1 MKIPVFE
8 DCRSGQTAVI
18 LHPKT
23 NSINLKTTNMKKSL
37 LFALALLASATISA
51 QLVGWTALEYGGTT
65 VSSGNTTIRQALSN
79 SESEV
84 FIIGQGSSV
93 GDAPTLT
100 LFGQEFATCPFTAN
114 MSQSNTNFIIAKTDK
129 DFNPL
134 WTSVSNRGNFDNT
147 YAGLTTD
154 DGGLLLVVSG
164 KHADQNRL
172 GDNKVMQFTGTNGTG
187 LSWEETYNA
196 AVSKKYGAIIR
207 YSAAGEPTLLA
218 KLYTSD
224 AASTS
229 MTFCDLKTDGTN
241 YYLLAVLNPGLVI
254 GNDTIKSEVLDA
266 EGKVLGSLVIVKFD
280 KDFRMLSYIK
290 TGGVTVSSSSASLT
304 CANNKL
310 YLATSVAKANA
321 GDNVTLGT
329 QSVAMT
335 TTNSALFAV
344 LSTDLQCEKLTLIE
358 GTKENGKNSF
368 SLNSMAVVEDNA
380 YLSGFFMGGIKTD
393 AGQLTN
399 TGTNNAFLL
408 QLDIAAGK
416 CTKGVQLGTS
426 AGIATAQCLLT
437 RGDSLYQYYYDW
449 GQPVGQARIFLQ
461 AYDTDLNMGATYPL
475 IKASAMEAI
484 FGASI
489 AGNNLVY
496 TFRTR
501 ATLSFVADD
510 SQSFTSANGQFKGLV
525 AMQTLFP
532 KSTAT
537 ENTPL
542 IEAQDNS
549 TKAQKV
555 IVNGQLYIRK
565 GEQWFNALGQML

>member
-1 MKIPVFE
+1 M
-8 DCRSGQTAVI
+8 
-18 LHPKT
+18 
-23 NSINLKTTNMKKSL
+23 
-37 LFALALLASATISA
+37 SA
-51 QLVGWTALEYGGTT
+51 QLVGWDALEYGGTT
-65 VSSGNTTIRQALSN
+65 TSTGTTTIRQALSN
-79 SESEV
+79 PDGEV

-100 LFGQEFATCPFTAN
+100 MFGHEFATCPFTAN
-114 MSQSNTNFIIAKTDK
+114 MNQSNNNLVIAKTDK
-129 DFNPL
+129 YFNHL

-147 YAGLTTD
+147 YTGLPTD
-154 DGGLLLVVSG
+154 DGGLLLAVSG
-164 KHADQNRL
+164 KHADNNRL
-172 GDNKVMQFTGTNGTG
+172 GDNKVMQFTSTNGTD

-196 AVSKKYGAIIR
+196 SVSKKYGAIIR
-207 YSAAGEPTLLA
+207 YNAAGEPSFMA
-218 KLYTSD
+218 KIYTAD
-224 AASTS
+224 AASAT
-229 MTFCDLKTDGTN
+229 MTFCDLKTDGTY

-254 GNDTIKSEVLDA
+254 GNDTIKSEVLD
-266 EGKVLGSLVIVKFD
+266 EQGKVLGSLAVIKFD
-280 KDFRMLSYIK
+280 KDFKMLSYTK
-290 TGGVTVSSSSASLT
+290 TGGVQVNSSSACLT
-304 CANNKL
+304 FADNKL
-310 YLATSVAKANA
+310 YLATSVGKATEGA
-321 GDNVTLGT
+321 SVTLGT

-368 SLNSMAVVEDNA
+368 SLNSMAVLGDNA

-408 QLDIAAGK
+408 KVDIAAGK
-416 CTKGVQLGTS
+416 CVKGVQIGTS
-426 AGIATAQCLLT
+426 AGIASAQCLLT

-449 GQPVGQARIFLQ
+449 GQPMGQARIFLQ
-461 AYDTDLNMGATYPL
+461 AYDTDLNLGATYPL
-475 IKASAMEAI
+475 IKSSAMEAI

-501 ATLSFVADD
+501 GTLSFVADD
-510 SQSFTSANGQFKGLV
+510 SQSYTSANKQFKGLV
-525 AMQTLFP
+525 AMQTLFS

-537 ENTPL
+537 ENSPL
-542 IEAQDNS
+542 IEAPDNR

-555 IVNGQLYIRK
+555 IVNGQLYIRR

>member
-1 MKIPVFE
+1 M
-8 DCRSGQTAVI
+8 R
-18 LHPKT
+18 
-23 NSINLKTTNMKKSL
+23 KSL
-37 LFALALLASATISA
+37 LFASALLASATMSA

-79 SESEV
+79 QDGEV

-147 YAGLTTD
+147 YTGLTTD

-280 KDFRMLSYIK
+280 KDFKMLSYIK

-335 TTNSALFAV
+335 PTNSALFAV

-358 GTKENGKNSF
+358 GTNENSKNTF
-368 SLNSMAVVEDNA
+368 SLNSMEVVGDNA

-555 IVNGQLYIRK
+555 IVNGQLYIRR

>member
-1 MKIPVFE
+1 
-8 DCRSGQTAVI
+8 
-18 LHPKT
+18 
-23 NSINLKTTNMKKSL
+23 MKKSL
-37 LFALALLASATISA
+37 LFAAALFASATMSA

-65 VSSGNTTIRQALSN
+65 TSTGNTSIRQTLSN
-79 SESEV
+79 QDGEV

-100 LFGQEFATCPFTAN
+100 LFGQEFATCPFEAN

-147 YAGLTTD
+147 YTGLPTD

-172 GDNKVMQFTGTNGTG
+172 GDNKVMQFTGTNGTD

-207 YSAAGEPTLLA
+207 YSAIGEPTLLA
-218 KLYTSD
+218 KIYTAD
-224 AASTS
+224 AAKVN

-241 YYLLAVLNPGLVI
+241 YYLLAVLDPGLVI
-254 GNDTIKSEVLDA
+254 GSDTIKSEVLDA
-266 EGKVLGSLVIVKFD
+266 EGNVLGSLVIVKFD
-280 KDFRMLSYIK
+280 KDFKMLSYIK

-304 CANNKL
+304 CENNKL
-310 YLATSVAKANA
+310 YLATSVKKASA
-321 GDNVTLGT
+321 GANVTLGA
-329 QSVAMT
+329 QSVPMA

-344 LSTDLQCEKLTLIE
+344 LSSDLQCEKLTLVE
-358 GTKENGKNSF
+358 GAKENGKNSF
-368 SLNSMAVVEDNA
+368 SLNSMAVVGDNA

-399 TGTNNAFLL
+399 NTGTNNAFLL
-408 QLDIAAGK
+408 QLDIAAGR
-416 CTKGVQLGTS
+416 CTKGVQIGTS
-426 AGIATAQCLLT
+426 AGIATALCLLT

-475 IKASAMEAI
+475 IKSSAMEAI

-496 TFRTR
+496 TFRTQG
-501 ATLSFVADD
+501 TLSFVADD
-510 SQSFTSANGQFKGLV
+510 SQSFTSANKQYKGLV
-525 AMQTLFP
+525 AMQTLFA
-532 KSTAT
+532 KSTISTDA
-537 ENTPL
+537 ETP
-542 IEAQDNS
+542 AMQQNGA
-549 TKAQKV
+549 KAQKM
-555 IVNGQLYIRK
+555 IVNGQLYIRR

>member
-1 MKIPVFE
+1 
-8 DCRSGQTAVI
+8 
-18 LHPKT
+18 
-23 NSINLKTTNMKKSL
+23 MKKSL
-37 LFALALLASATISA
+37 LFALALLASATMSA

-224 AASTS
+224 AASAT

-280 KDFRMLSYIK
+280 KDFKMLSYIK

-329 QSVAMT
+329 QSVAMA

-358 GTKENGKNSF
+358 GTNENSKNTF
-368 SLNSMAVVEDNA
+368 SLNSMEVVGDNA

-416 CTKGVQLGTS
+416 CVKGVQIGTS

-449 GQPVGQARIFLQ
+449 GQPAGQARIFLQ

-510 SQSFTSANGQFKGLV
+510 SQSFTSANKQYKGLV

-532 KSTAT
+532 KSTT
-537 ENTPL
+537 PTGNTTSTIENNDP
-542 IEAQDNS
+542 
-549 TKAQKV
+549 KAQKV
-555 IVNGQLYIRK
+555 IINGQLYIRR
-565 GEQWFNALGQML
+565 GEQLFNVLGQML

>member
-1 MKIPVFE
+1 M
-8 DCRSGQTAVI
+8 
-18 LHPKT
+18 
-23 NSINLKTTNMKKSL
+23 
-37 LFALALLASATISA
+37 SA

-65 VSSGNTTIRQALSN
+65 TSTGNTSIRQTLSN
-79 SESEV
+79 QDGEV

-100 LFGQEFATCPFTAN
+100 LFGQEFATCPFEAN

-147 YAGLTTD
+147 YTGLPTD

-172 GDNKVMQFTGTNGTG
+172 GDNKVMQFTGTNGTD

-207 YSAAGEPTLLA
+207 YSAIGEPTLLA
-218 KLYTSD
+218 KIYTAD
-224 AASTS
+224 AAKVN

-241 YYLLAVLNPGLVI
+241 YYLLAVLDPGLVI
-254 GNDTIKSEVLDA
+254 GSDTIKSEVLDA
-266 EGKVLGSLVIVKFD
+266 EGNVLGSLVIVKFD
-280 KDFRMLSYIK
+280 KDFKMLSYIK

-304 CANNKL
+304 CENNKL
-310 YLATSVAKANA
+310 YLATSVKKASA
-321 GDNVTLGT
+321 GANVTLGA
-329 QSVAMT
+329 QSVPMA

-344 LSTDLQCEKLTLIE
+344 LSSDLQCEKLTLVE
-358 GTKENGKNSF
+358 GAKENGKNSF
-368 SLNSMAVVEDNA
+368 SLNSMAVVGDNA

-416 CTKGVQLGTS
+416 CVKGVQIGTS
-426 AGIATAQCLLT
+426 AGIATALCLLT

-475 IKASAMEAI
+475 IKSSAMEAI

-496 TFRTR
+496 TFRTQG
-501 ATLSFVADD
+501 TLSFVADD
-510 SQSFTSANGQFKGLV
+510 SQSFTSANKQYKGLV
-525 AMQTLFP
+525 AMQTLFA
-532 KSTAT
+532 KSTISTDA
-537 ENTPL
+537 ETP
-542 IEAQDNS
+542 AMQQNGA
-549 TKAQKV
+549 KAQKM
-555 IVNGQLYIRK
+555 IVNGQLYIRR

>member
-1 MKIPVFE
+1 
-8 DCRSGQTAVI
+8 
-18 LHPKT
+18 
-23 NSINLKTTNMKKSL
+23 MKKSL
-37 LFALALLASATISA
+37 LFAAALFASATMSA

-65 VSSGNTTIRQALSN
+65 TSTGNTSIRQTLSN
-79 SESEV
+79 QDGEV

-100 LFGQEFATCPFTAN
+100 LFGQEFATCPFEAN

-147 YAGLTTD
+147 YTGLPTD

-172 GDNKVMQFTGTNGTG
+172 GDNKVMQFTGTNGTD

-207 YSAAGEPTLLA
+207 YSAIGEPTLLA

-224 AASTS
+224 AASAT

-266 EGKVLGSLVIVKFD
+266 EGEVLGSLVIVKFD
-280 KDFRMLSYIK
+280 KDFKMLSYIK

-321 GDNVTLGT
+321 GANVTLGT
-329 QSVAMT
+329 QSVAMA

-399 TGTNNAFLL
+399 NTGTNNAFLL

-416 CTKGVQLGTS
+416 CVKGVQIGTS

-475 IKASAMEAI
+475 IKSSAMEAI

-496 TFRTR
+496 TFRTQG
-501 ATLSFVADD
+501 TLSFVADD
-510 SQSFTSANGQFKGLV
+510 SQSFTSANKQYKGLV
-525 AMQTLFP
+525 AMQTLFA
-532 KSTAT
+532 KSTISTDA
-537 ENTPL
+537 ETP
-542 IEAQDNS
+542 AMQQNGA
-549 TKAQKV
+549 KAQKM
-555 IVNGQLYIRK
+555 IVNGQLYIRR

>member
-1 MKIPVFE
+1 
-8 DCRSGQTAVI
+8 
-18 LHPKT
+18 
-23 NSINLKTTNMKKSL
+23 MKKNL
-37 LFALALLASATISA
+37 LFAAALLASATMSA

-79 SESEV
+79 SEGEV
-84 FIIGQGSSV
+84 FLIGQGSSV
-93 GDAPTLT
+93 GEAPTLT

-147 YAGLTTD
+147 YTGLPTD

-218 KLYTSD
+218 KIYPSD
-224 AASTS
+224 AASAT

-241 YYLLAVLNPGLVI
+241 YYLLAVLNPCLVI

-290 TGGVTVSSSSASLT
+290 TGGVQVNSSSASLT
-304 CANNKL
+304 CENNKV
-310 YLATSVAKANA
+310 YLATSVVKATESV
-321 GDNVTLGT
+321 NVTLGT
-329 QSVAMT
+329 QSVAMA

-358 GTKENGKNSF
+358 GSKENGKNSL
-368 SLNSMAVVEDNA
+368 SLNSMAVVGDNA
-380 YLSGFFMGGIKTD
+380 YLSGFFMGGLKTD
-393 AGQLTN
+393 AGTLTN
-399 TGTNNAFLL
+399 TGTNNAFILKI
-408 QLDIAAGK
+408 DIATGK
-416 CTKGVQLGTS
+416 CVKGEQTGTT

-449 GQPVGQARIFLQ
+449 GQPAGQARIFLQ
-461 AYDTDLNMGATYPL
+461 AYDTDLQKGATYPL
-475 IKASAMEAI
+475 IKSSAMETA

-496 TFRTR
+496 TFRTKG
-501 ATLSFVADD
+501 TLGFVADD
-510 SQSFTSANGQFKGLV
+510 SQSYTSANGQYKGLV
-525 AMQTLFP
+525 AMQTLFS

-555 IVNGQLYIRK
+555 IVNGQLYIRR

>member
-1 MKIPVFE
+1 
-8 DCRSGQTAVI
+8 
-18 LHPKT
+18 
-23 NSINLKTTNMKKSL
+23 MKKSL
-37 LFALALLASATISA
+37 LFAAALLASATMSA

-65 VSSGNTTIRQALSN
+65 VSTGNTSIRQALSN
-79 SESEV
+79 QDGEV

-100 LFGQEFATCPFTAN
+100 LFGQEFATCPFEAN

-147 YAGLTTD
+147 YTGLPTD
-154 DGGLLLVVSG
+154 DGGLLLAVSG
-164 KHADQNRL
+164 KHADKNKL

-187 LSWEETYNA
+187 LVWEETYNA

-218 KLYTSD
+218 KIYTAD
-224 AASTS
+224 AASAS

-290 TGGVTVSSSSASLT
+290 TGGVQVNSSSASLT
-304 CANNKL
+304 CENNKL
-310 YLATSVAKANA
+310 YLATGVGKATEGA
-321 GDNVTLGT
+321 GVTLGT

-358 GTKENGKNSF
+358 GTKENGKNSL
-368 SLNSMAVVEDNA
+368 SLNSMAVVGDNA
-380 YLSGFFMGGIKTD
+380 YLSGFFMGGLKTD
-393 AGQLTN
+393 AGTLTN

-416 CTKGVQLGTS
+416 CVKGVQLGTG

-449 GQPVGQARIFLQ
+449 GQPMGQARIFLQ

-475 IKASAMEAI
+475 IKSSAMETA

-510 SQSFTSANGQFKGLV
+510 SQSFTSANKQFKGLV
-525 AMQTLFP
+525 AMQTLFS
-532 KSTAT
+532 KST
-537 ENTPL
+537 TPTGA
-542 IEAQDNS
+542 ETPAMQPNS

-555 IVNGQLYIRK
+555 IVNGQLYIRR

>member
-1 MKIPVFE
+1 
-8 DCRSGQTAVI
+8 
-18 LHPKT
+18 
-23 NSINLKTTNMKKSL
+23 MKKSL
-37 LFALALLASATISA
+37 LFAAALLASATMSA

-65 VSSGNTTIRQALSN
+65 TSGTTTIRQALSN
-79 SESEV
+79 QEGEV

-100 LFGQEFATCPFTAN
+100 LFGQEFATCPFEAN
-114 MSQSNTNFIIAKTDK
+114 MQQSNTNLVIAKTDK
-129 DFNPL
+129 DFNHL
-134 WTSVSNRGNFDNT
+134 WTSVSNRGAFDNT
-147 YAGLTTD
+147 YTGLPTD
-154 DGGLLLVVSG
+154 DGGLLLAVSG
-164 KHADQNRL
+164 KHADNNRL
-172 GDNKVMQFTGTNGTG
+172 GDNKVMQFTGANGTD

-218 KLYTSD
+218 KIYTAD
-224 AASTS
+224 AASAT

-254 GNDTIKSEVLDA
+254 GSDTIKSEVLDVN
-266 EGKVLGSLVIVKFD
+266 GKVLGSLAIIKFD
-280 KDFRMLSYIK
+280 KDFRMLSYTK
-290 TGGVTVSSSSASLT
+290 TSGVEVSSSSASLT
-304 CANNKL
+304 CENNKL
-310 YLATSVAKANA
+310 YLATSVKKASA
-321 GDNVTLGT
+321 GANVTLGA
-329 QSVAMT
+329 QSVPMA

-344 LSTDLQCEKLTLIE
+344 LTSDLQCEKLTLIE
-358 GTKENGKNSF
+358 GTNENSKNTF
-368 SLNSMAVVEDNA
+368 SLNSMEVVGDNA

-408 QLDIAAGK
+408 QLDIAAGR
-416 CTKGVQLGTS
+416 CTKGVQIGTS
-426 AGIATAQCLLT
+426 AGIATALCLLT

-475 IKASAMEAI
+475 IKSSAQETI

-496 TFRTR
+496 TFRTQG
-501 ATLSFVADD
+501 TLSFVADD
-510 SQSFTSANGQFKGLV
+510 SQSFTSANGKYKGLV
-525 AMQTLFP
+525 AMQTLFA

-555 IVNGQLYIRK
+555 IVNGQLYIRR

>member
-1 MKIPVFE
+1 M
-8 DCRSGQTAVI
+8 
-18 LHPKT
+18 
-23 NSINLKTTNMKKSL
+23 
-37 LFALALLASATISA
+37 SA

-79 SESEV
+79 SDGEV

-100 LFGQEFATCPFTAN
+100 LFGQEHAVCPFKAN

-280 KDFRMLSYIK
+280 KDFKMLSYIK

-335 TTNSALFAV
+335 PTNSALFAV

-358 GTKENGKNSF
+358 GTNENSKNTF
-368 SLNSMAVVEDNA
+368 SLNSMEVVGDNA

-416 CTKGVQLGTS
+416 CVKGVQIGTS

-449 GQPVGQARIFLQ
+449 GQPAGQARIFLQ

-510 SQSFTSANGQFKGLV
+510 SQSFTSANKQYKGLV

-532 KSTAT
+532 KSTT
-537 ENTPL
+537 PTGNTTSTIENNDP
-542 IEAQDNS
+542 
-549 TKAQKV
+549 KAQKV
-555 IVNGQLYIRK
+555 IINGQLYIRR
-565 GEQWFNALGQML
+565 GEQLFNVLGQML

>member
-1 MKIPVFE
+1 
-8 DCRSGQTAVI
+8 
-18 LHPKT
+18 
-23 NSINLKTTNMKKSL
+23 MKKSL
-37 LFALALLASATISA
+37 LFAAALLASATMSA

-65 VSSGNTTIRQALSN
+65 TSGTTTIRQALSN
-79 SESEV
+79 QEGEV

-100 LFGQEFATCPFTAN
+100 LFGQEFATCPFEAN
-114 MSQSNTNFIIAKTDK
+114 MQQSNTNLVIAKTDK
-129 DFNPL
+129 DFNHL
-134 WTSVSNRGNFDNT
+134 WTSVSNRGAFDNT
-147 YAGLTTD
+147 YTGLPTD
-154 DGGLLLVVSG
+154 DGGLLLAVSG
-164 KHADQNRL
+164 KHADNNRL
-172 GDNKVMQFTGTNGTG
+172 GDNKVMQFTGANGTD

-218 KLYTSD
+218 KIYTAD
-224 AASTS
+224 AASAT

-254 GNDTIKSEVLDA
+254 GSDTIKSEVLDVN
-266 EGKVLGSLVIVKFD
+266 GKVLGSLAIIKFD
-280 KDFRMLSYIK
+280 KDFRMLSYTK
-290 TGGVTVSSSSASLT
+290 TSGVEVSSSSASLT
-304 CANNKL
+304 CENNKL
-310 YLATSVAKANA
+310 YLATSVKKASA
-321 GDNVTLGT
+321 GANVTLGA
-329 QSVAMT
+329 QSVPMA

-344 LSTDLQCEKLTLIE
+344 LSSDLQCEKLTLVE
-358 GTKENGKNSF
+358 GAKENGKNSF
-368 SLNSMAVVEDNA
+368 SLNSMAVVGDNA

-416 CTKGVQLGTS
+416 CVKGVQIGTS
-426 AGIATAQCLLT
+426 AGIATALCLLT

-475 IKASAMEAI
+475 IKSSAMEAI

-496 TFRTR
+496 TFRTQG
-501 ATLSFVADD
+501 TLSFVADD
-510 SQSFTSANGQFKGLV
+510 SQSFTSANKQYKGLV
-525 AMQTLFP
+525 AMQTLFA

-555 IVNGQLYIRK
+555 IVNGQLYIRR

>member
-1 MKIPVFE
+1 
-8 DCRSGQTAVI
+8 
-18 LHPKT
+18 
-23 NSINLKTTNMKKSL
+23 MKKSL
-37 LFALALLASATISA
+37 LFAAALFASATMSA

-65 VSSGNTTIRQALSN
+65 TSTGNTSIRQTLSN
-79 SESEV
+79 QDGEV

-100 LFGQEFATCPFTAN
+100 LFGQEFATCPFEAN

-172 GDNKVMQFTGTNGTG
+172 GDNKVMQFTGTNGTD

-207 YSAAGEPTLLA
+207 YSAIGEPTLLA
-218 KLYTSD
+218 KIYTAD
-224 AASTS
+224 AAKVN

-241 YYLLAVLNPGLVI
+241 YYLLAVLDPGLVI
-254 GNDTIKSEVLDA
+254 GSDTIKSEVLDA
-266 EGKVLGSLVIVKFD
+266 EGNVLGSLVIVKFD
-280 KDFRMLSYIK
+280 KDFKMLSYIK

-304 CANNKL
+304 CENNKL
-310 YLATSVAKANA
+310 YLATSVKKASA
-321 GDNVTLGT
+321 GANVTLGA
-329 QSVAMT
+329 QSVPMA

-344 LSTDLQCEKLTLIE
+344 LSSDLQCEKLTLVE
-358 GTKENGKNSF
+358 GAKENGKNSF
-368 SLNSMAVVEDNA
+368 SLNSMAVVGDNA

-399 TGTNNAFLL
+399 NTGTNNAFLL
-408 QLDIAAGK
+408 QLDIAAGR
-416 CTKGVQLGTS
+416 CTKGVQIGTS
-426 AGIATAQCLLT
+426 AGIATALCLLT

-475 IKASAMEAI
+475 IKSSAMEAI

-496 TFRTR
+496 TFRTQG
-501 ATLSFVADD
+501 TLSFVADD
-510 SQSFTSANGQFKGLV
+510 SQSFTSANKQYKGLV
-525 AMQTLFP
+525 AMQTLFA
-532 KSTAT
+532 KSTISTDA
-537 ENTPL
+537 ETP
-542 IEAQDNS
+542 AMQQNGA
-549 TKAQKV
+549 KAQKM
-555 IVNGQLYIRK
+555 IVNGQLYIRR

>member
-1 MKIPVFE
+1 
-8 DCRSGQTAVI
+8 
-18 LHPKT
+18 
-23 NSINLKTTNMKKSL
+23 MKKSL
-37 LFALALLASATISA
+37 LFAAALFASATMSA

-65 VSSGNTTIRQALSN
+65 VSTGNTSIRQALSN
-79 SESEV
+79 QDGEV

-100 LFGQEFATCPFTAN
+100 LFGQEFATCPFEAN

-129 DFNPL
+129 DFNLL

-147 YAGLTTD
+147 YTGLPTD

-172 GDNKVMQFTGTNGTG
+172 GDNKVMQFTGTNGTD

-207 YSAAGEPTLLA
+207 YSATGEPTLLA
-218 KLYTSD
+218 KIYTAD
-224 AASTS
+224 AAKVN

-241 YYLLAVLNPGLVI
+241 YYLLAVLDPGLVI
-254 GNDTIKSEVLDA
+254 GSDTIKSEVLDA

-280 KDFRMLSYIK
+280 KDFKMLSYIK
-290 TGGVTVSSSSASLT
+290 TGGITVSSSSASLT

-321 GDNVTLGT
+321 GANVTLGT
-329 QSVAMT
+329 QSVAMA

-399 TGTNNAFLL
+399 NTGTNNAFLL

-416 CTKGVQLGTS
+416 CVKGVQIGTS

-496 TFRTR
+496 TFRTQ

-510 SQSFTSANGQFKGLV
+510 SQSFTSANKQFKGLV

-532 KSTAT
+532 KSTISTDA
-537 ENTPL
+537 ETP
-542 IEAQDNS
+542 AMQQNGA
-549 TKAQKV
+549 KAQKM
-555 IVNGQLYIRK
+555 IVNGQLYIRR

>member
-1 MKIPVFE
+1 M
-8 DCRSGQTAVI
+8 
-18 LHPKT
+18 
-23 NSINLKTTNMKKSL
+23 
-37 LFALALLASATISA
+37 SA

-79 SESEV
+79 SDGEV

-100 LFGQEFATCPFTAN
+100 LFGQEHAVCPFKAN

-147 YAGLTTD
+147 YTGLTTD

-266 EGKVLGSLVIVKFD
+266 EGEVLGSLVIVKFD
-280 KDFRMLSYIK
+280 KDFKMLSYIK

-335 TTNSALFAV
+335 PTNSALFAV

-416 CTKGVQLGTS
+416 CVKGVQIGTN

-510 SQSFTSANGQFKGLV
+510 SQSFTSANKQFKGLV

-532 KSTAT
+532 KSI
-537 ENTPL
+537 TPTGA
-542 IEAQDNS
+542 ETPAMQPNG

-555 IVNGQLYIRK
+555 IVNGQLYIRR

>member
-1 MKIPVFE
+1 
-8 DCRSGQTAVI
+8 
-18 LHPKT
+18 
-23 NSINLKTTNMKKSL
+23 MKKSL
-37 LFALALLASATISA
+37 LFAAALLASATMSA

-65 VSSGNTTIRQALSN
+65 VSTGNTSIRQALSN
-79 SESEV
+79 QDGEV

-100 LFGQEFATCPFTAN
+100 LFGQEFATCPFEAN

-147 YAGLTTD
+147 YTGLPTD
-154 DGGLLLVVSG
+154 DGGLLLAVSG
-164 KHADQNRL
+164 KHADKNKL

-187 LSWEETYNA
+187 LVWEETYNA

-218 KLYTSD
+218 KIYTAD
-224 AASTS
+224 AASAS

-254 GNDTIKSEVLDA
+254 GNDTIKSEVLDK

-290 TGGVTVSSSSASLT
+290 TGGVQVNSSSASLT
-304 CANNKL
+304 CENNKL
-310 YLATSVAKANA
+310 YLATSVGKATEGA
-321 GDNVTLGT
+321 GVTLGT

-344 LSTDLQCEKLTLIE
+344 LTSDLQCEKLTLIE
-358 GTKENGKNSF
+358 GTKENSKNSF

-408 QLDIAAGK
+408 KVDIAAGK
-416 CTKGVQLGTS
+416 CVKGIQIGTN

-496 TFRTR
+496 TFRTK

-510 SQSFTSANGQFKGLV
+510 SQSFTSANKQFKGLV
-525 AMQTLFP
+525 AMQTLFS

-542 IEAQDNS
+542 IEAQDNG

-555 IVNGQLYIRK
+555 IVNGQLYIRR

>member
-1 MKIPVFE
+1 
-8 DCRSGQTAVI
+8 
-18 LHPKT
+18 
-23 NSINLKTTNMKKSL
+23 MKKSL
-37 LFALALLASATISA
+37 LFASALLASATMSA

-79 SESEV
+79 QDGEV

-218 KLYTSD
+218 KLYTSE

-290 TGGVTVSSSSASLT
+290 TDGIQVNSSSACLKYE
-304 CANNKL
+304 NNKL
-310 YLATSVAKANA
+310 YLASAIAANE
-321 GDNVTLGT
+321 DNTLTIGK
-329 QSVAMT
+329 QSLKMVS
-335 TTNSALFAV
+335 TNSAILAV
-344 LSTDLQCEKLTLIE
+344 LSPGLECEKLVLIE
-358 GTKENGKNSF
+358 GAKENDKNNF
-368 SLNSMAVVEDNA
+368 SLNSMEVVGDNA

-393 AGQLTN
+393 AGQLTNN

-416 CTKGVQLGTS
+416 CTKGVQIGTS

-555 IVNGQLYIRK
+555 IVNGQLYIRR